1 MGVYMNTKKVMVN
14 LITALRGV
22 GALLLIP
29 IFFNFGPAVMGL
41 SFLGFIATDFIDGF
55 LARKFNCS
63 TFFGAILDGMVD
75 KIFTL
80 VSLGL
85 LLTITPN
92 MIYPLL
98 LELGILGVGFYSASK
113 GNSAKSSLM
122 GKLKVWIMALSV
134 GGCFLLSDYH
144 TLENIISFIKLPI
157 LDINDINKS
166 IKFLTD
172 LAIGA
177 EAATL
182 GSYIARDIK
191 ETNDKV
197 RDNELKD
204 NRKTLRDRLLK
215 EKELL
220 QSIKDNRVSKDDIK
234 DRLFDTEFYQEHK
247 DDSMRL
253 ILKKGHYGEN

>member
-1 MGVYMNTKKVMVN
+1 MGVYMNTKKVIVN

-29 IFFNFGPAVMGL
+29 IFYNFGPAVMGL
-41 SFLGFIATDFIDGF
+41 SFLGFIATDFVDGF

-75 KIFTL
+75 KVFTL

-85 LLTITPN
+85 LLTITPK

-113 GNSAKSSLM
+113 GNSAKSSLI
-122 GKLKVWIMALSV
+122 GKLKVWVMALAV
-134 GGCFLLSDYH
+134 GGSFLLSDYH
-144 TLENIISFIKLPI
+144 TLQNILSFIKLPA
-157 LDINDINKS
+157 LDINDINMC
-166 IKFLTD
+166 IKGLST
-172 LAIGA
+172 LAIVS
-177 EAATL
+177 ETATL

-191 ETNDKV
+191 ETNEKV
-197 RDNELKD
+197 LDSKNTLK
-204 NRKTLRDRLLK
+204 DRLLK

-220 QSIKDNRVSKDDIK
+220 QSIKENKVSKEEVK
-234 DRLFDTEFYQEHK
+234 ERLFDTEFYLEHK
-247 DDSMRL
+247 DDAMRL

>member
-1 MGVYMNTKKVMVN
+1 MNTKKVIVN

-122 GKLKVWIMALSV
+122 GKLKVW
-134 GGCFLLSDYH
+134 GCFLLSDYH
-144 TLENIISFIKLPI
+144 TLENILSFIKLPI

-177 EAATL
+177 EVATL
-182 GSYIARDIK
+182 GSYIVRDIK

-197 RDNELKD
+197 RDSELQD

-215 EKELL
+215 DKELL

-253 ILKKGHYGEN
+253 ILKKGHYGED